1 MWVSVMYALT
11 FLASFLALTLFL
23 IRNKKSDS
31 QFIGIGLL
39 VCLNSLGK
47 FIVSVS
53 TTLDMAVWAT
63 VVMNIGNVFGPVML
77 IFIIQKLCGRKMP
90 SYVKYPFIAFAVVT
104 FGFSLTILGESGLYF
119 KNLSLNTEN
128 GFTFLAK
135 EFGPTYYLYPVLM
148 LLCLGCLIYYIVFA
162 IRHRKLLSYIALLCI
177 CIIPTSVVVVYAIEL
192 ITGSNISYL
201 SIGYLIGA
209 LVMQWLF
216 TRLQM
221 FDLTANLAAAVDRV
235 KEFGYIEFDRKN
247 RYIKSNRIVKEL
259 FPEIES
265 DWQIDRPFPVTDS
278 FLYTEVLSWVIDGKA
293 ANEKSKVLYLQDRY
307 YNILVHD
314 IIYGRSRKIGYVI
327 EFVDRTDEYRYT
339 ETIKNYN
346 KNLNIEVAKKTA
358 ALSYARD
365 RLVIG
370 MAEMAESRD
379 ASTGNHIKRTSSA
392 VEIFSRYMLA
402 NDNPYGLTEAFL
414 KNVARAAPMHDLGK
428 VSVNDS
434 ILRKPGKL
442 TDEEYN
448 AMKSHCETGANI
460 VESVLRGAED
470 DEFVDIAKNVAWC
483 HHEKWNGTGY
493 PRALKGEEI
502 PVEARIMALV
512 DVFDALV
519 SNRCYK
525 AAFSYDRAFSI
536 IEDSLGAHFD
546 PILGRVFLDCRA
558 DLEKLYD
565 EADGN

>member
-11 FLASFLALTLFL
+11 FLASLFALSLFL

-31 QFIGIGLL
+31 QFVSIGLL
-39 VCLNSLGK
+39 VCVNSLGK
-47 FIVSVS
+47 YVVSIS
-53 TTLDMAVWAT
+53 NSLEMAIWAT
-63 VVMNIGNVFGPVML
+63 RVMNIGNVFGPVML

-90 SYVKYPFIAFAVVT
+90 PYIKYPFIAFSVVT
-104 FGFSLTILGESGLYF
+104 FAFSLTIGKSNLYF
-119 KNLSLNTEN
+119 KDVSINAEN
-128 GFTFLAK
+128 GYTYLVK
-135 EFGPTYYLYPVLM
+135 SFGPAYYCYPVLM
-148 LLCLGCLIYYIVFA
+148 LLCFGCLVFYIVYA
-162 IRHRKLLSYIALLCI
+162 IKRRKYLSYITLLCI
-177 CIIPTSVVVVYAIEL
+177 CSIPTLVVIIYAIEL
-192 ITGSNISYL
+192 ITNSHISYL

-209 LVMQWLF
+209 LVIQWLF

-221 FDLTANLAAAVDRV
+221 FDITANLAVAVDRV
-235 KEFGYIEFDRKN
+235 KEFGYIEIDRRH
-247 RYIKSNRIVKEL
+247 RYVKSNRTIREL
-259 FPEIES
+259 FPEIEQT
-265 DWQIDRPFPVTDS
+265 WQIDRAIPVTDS
-278 FLYTEVLSWVIDGKA
+278 MLYTEVLSWALDG
-293 ANEKSKVLYLQDRY
+293 NFVEKSKVLHINDRY
-307 YNILVHD
+307 FNVLVRD
-314 IIYGRSRKIGYVI
+314 VIYGRFQKIGYII

-346 KNLNIEVAKKTA
+346 KDLNMEVAKKTA

-379 ASTGNHIKRTSSA
+379 ASTGNHIKRTSAA
-392 VEIFSRYMLA
+392 VEIFSQYMLA
-402 NDNPYGLTEAFL
+402 NENPYDLSEAFL
-414 KNVARAAPMHDLGK
+414 KKVARAAPMHDLGK
-428 VSVNDS
+428 VSVDDS

-448 AMKSHCETGANI
+448 AMKNHCEAGANV

-470 DEFVDIAKNVAWC
+470 DEFVDIAKNVAWY
-483 HHEKWNGTGY
+483 HHEKWNGAGY
-493 PRALKGEEI
+493 PQGLKGEEI

-525 AAFSYDRAFSI
+525 ASFGYDRAFAI
-536 IEDSLGAHFD
+536 IEESLGTHFD
-546 PILGRVFLDCRA
+546 PKLGKVFLDCRA

-565 EADGN
+565 AASNL